1 MTQHNDD
8 PIKVGILGT
17 GAVAQIVHLPIFTE
31 RDDAVV
37 SALADLDEPK
47 AEALAG
53 RFGVERVLS
62 NDEILAD
69 PEIDAVVICTPHS
82 LHAEQAVAALE
93 AGKHVLLERPAATT
107 AEGVRKVLGAA
118 EKAGRTL
125 MVGMSHRYR
134 PDVGALRSFVAG
146 GDLGEIH
153 SVRAS
158 SLIRYTAHVRSAWR
172 QNPQVAGGGALMDLG
187 VPILDMALGLVGY
200 PRIESV
206 TAILRRM
213 KGDEVETSAQL
224 LMRAEGGI
232 VFSVEASWELFADSD
247 RHFARV
253 MGSEGSGQLPP
264 LEVHRVF
271 GGRPMEIT
279 PRQPKPRGGENRFTN
294 AYRRLIDQF
303 VRAVQGVV
311 EEDLPTEQHHL
322 MQIVEAAYRSA
333 EEGAEVRVDS

>member
-1 MTQHNDD
+1 MTQTNHD

-31 RDDAVV
+31 RTDADVV
-37 SALADLDEPK
+37 ALADLDEPK
-47 AEALAG
+47 AKALAG
-53 RFGVERVLS
+53 RFGVERVQTTEEL
-62 NDEILAD
+62 LAD
-69 PEIDAVVICTPHS
+69 PEVDAVVICTPHS
-82 LHAEQAVAALE
+82 LHGEQAVAALE
-93 AGKHVLLERPAATT
+93 AGKHVLVERPAATT
-107 AEGVRKVLGAA
+107 AEGVRKVLEAA
-118 EKAGRTL
+118 KKTDRTL

-146 GDLGEIH
+146 GDLGEIYT
-153 SVRAS
+153 VRAS

-187 VPILDMALGLVGY
+187 VPILDMSMGLVGY
-200 PRIESV
+200 PRVESV
-206 TAILRRM
+206 TAILRRHRD
-213 KGDEVETSAQL
+213 DEVETSSQL
-224 LMRAEGGI
+224 LLRAEGGI

-303 VRAVQGVV
+303 VRTVLGRA
-311 EEDLPTEQHHL
+311 EEELPEEQFHL
-322 MQIVEAAYRSA
+322 MQVIEAAYRSA
-333 EEGAEVRVDS
+333 EEGAEVEVEA